1 MGVVLQAPSEKTLYI
16 SGDTVWYPEV
26 QKTLQT
32 YQPEVVTVN
41 ACAAE
46 LVDCGRLIMNDEDVE
61 CVAKTVPQ
69 AKIFITHMDN
79 VAHAT
84 ITRREMRG
92 YLAKRGVTNYV
103 MLADGES
110 AGF

>member
-1 MGVVLQAPSEKTLYI
+1 M
-16 SGDTVWYPEV
+16 
-26 QKTLQT
+26 QKTLQK

-46 LVDCGRLIMNDEDVE
+46 LVDCGRLIMSDEDVE
-61 CVAKTVPQ
+61 CVAKEVPQ

-79 VAHAT
+79 VPHAT

-92 YLAKRGVTNYV
+92 LLAGRGVTNYV
-103 MLADGES
+103 MPADGE
-110 AGF
+110 AVEF